1 MEATRRVG
9 HYILKALLTLC
20 FWFSKLPLSELQS
33 ETNAEVMPSG
43 VWYMHIPSVQ
53 GVLCPHAHF
62 RV

>member
-1 MEATRRVG
+1 PHLIVSLQRLPPRGVLMEATRRVG

-43 VWYMHIPSVQ
+43 V
-53 GVLCPHAHF
+53 
-62 RV
+62 